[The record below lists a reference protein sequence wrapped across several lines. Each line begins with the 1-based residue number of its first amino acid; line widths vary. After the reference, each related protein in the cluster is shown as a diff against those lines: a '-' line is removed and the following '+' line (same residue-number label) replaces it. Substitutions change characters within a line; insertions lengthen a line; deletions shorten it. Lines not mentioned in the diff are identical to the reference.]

1 MASDAESVRAAAL
14 QLSAEERASL
24 AAELIES
31 LDDIEDVPEDVEAA
45 WAEEVG
51 RRLAEVDA
59 GTVTPVPWSEARR
72 RIRAVVNRGR
82 ETD

>member
-1 MASDAESVRAAAL
+1 MASDAETVRAAAL
-14 QLSAEERASL
+14 QLSSEARASL

-31 LDDIEDVPEDVEAA
+31 LDEVEEAAEDVEAA
-45 WAEEVG
+45 WVEEVG
-51 RRLAEVDA
+51 RRLAEIDA

-72 RIRAVVNRGR
+72 RIWAAANRRR

>member
-1 MASDAESVRAAAL
+1 MASDAETVRAAAL
-14 QLSAEERASL
+14 QLSSEARASL

-31 LDDIEDVPEDVEAA
+31 LDDVEEVAEDVEAA

-51 RRLAEVDA
+51 RRLAEIDA

-72 RIRAVVNRGR
+72 RIRAAANRRR
-82 ETD
+82 EID